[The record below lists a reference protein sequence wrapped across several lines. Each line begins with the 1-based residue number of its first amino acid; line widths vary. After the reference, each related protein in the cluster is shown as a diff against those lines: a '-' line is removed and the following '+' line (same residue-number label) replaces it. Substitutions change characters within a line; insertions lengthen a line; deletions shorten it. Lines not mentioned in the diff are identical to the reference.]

1 MKLLFILA
9 IYFFDANASVIP
21 RSENV
26 KLSEYNCSKMIDWSP
41 SRNPKVIGGQLPPVG
56 AIPWQIALRNTD
68 NAHQCGAALIGRRLA
83 ITAAHCLME
92 NLIAVAGAHGLTG
105 ELVNFAV
112 LQL

>member
-9 IYFFDANASVIP
+9 IFFLDANASVVS

-26 KLSEYNCSKMIDWSP
+26 KFSDYNCSKMVDWSP

-68 NAHQCGAALIGRRLA
+68 NAHQCGGALIGRRLA
-83 ITAAHCLME
+83 ITAAHCFME
-92 NLIAVAGAHGLTG
+92 NLIAVAGAHGLIG
-105 ELVNFAV
+105 ELVYLGIF
-112 LQL
+112 QS